1 MSGAL
6 ITLYDS
12 CAEPEKGKPDNL
24 WVQAGWDLQ
33 MALLVPAPTEFGVQ
47 KDEAWTPLSRGHWV
61 QPVLSGG
68 LGSSLTKIMSL
79 PLGFSGSWNAAGK
92 CSSATT
98 CLNSSYKGKIGS
110 TVLEKGSLAHLREG
124 WREKEFLCFLKTTCS
139 SFEAFSKCNWTSA
152 APSVAA
158 AGDFTRREL
167 NTFMQDPPI
176 CT

>member
-1 MSGAL
+1 M
-6 ITLYDS
+6 TLVQSQRKENQIISEYKQGEIYKWHFLFQLPLNLGCRRMKS
-12 CAEPEKGKPDNL
+12 EPLFP
-24 WVQAGWDLQ
+24 
-33 MALLVPAPTEFGVQ
+33 
-47 KDEAWTPLSRGHWV
+47 
-61 QPVLSGG
+61 GG
-68 LGSSLTKIMSL
+68 LGTTCPQGGFGILSHSL
-79 PLGFSGSWNAAGK
+79 PLGFSGSWNAAGE

-124 WREKEFLCFLKTTCS
+124 WREKEFICFFFKICS

-158 AGDFTRREL
+158 VGDFTRREL

-176 CT
+176 ST